1 MRCALPLAAVA
12 ALLCAG
18 CAATGD
24 HGAGDTGE
32 AKPGGGPASA
42 APADAVRAAVARTG
56 ATTARLHERIEVSGR
71 GETYTLTVTGGFD
84 FAGGRGS
91 LAVDF
96 PEGGIPHIDETFA
109 DGKVYVKGA
118 AGTDAAAWAV
128 MPRDKAEA
136 HYVLRAPVNDP
147 EHVFRQ
153 TAAMK
158 RVSREGEETV
168 HGVRTVHYRGMLD
181 HKTLTLRMTSDV
193 RSKTDK
199 ARDVLGDDLPA
210 FADAWVDGRGRLV
223 QTCMTLNLAAVQVKV
238 TMALSG
244 LGAPVS
250 VRTPRPGDTVPV
262 SGMSGVLT
270 G

>member
-1 MRCALPLAAVA
+1 MAAVA

-24 HGAGDTGE
+24 HGGGGTGE
-32 AKPGGGPASA
+32 AKPGAGSASA
-42 APADAVRAAVARTG
+42 GPADAVRAAVARTG
-56 ATTARLHERIEVSGR
+56 ATTARLHERIEVSGG

-96 PEGGIPHIDETFA
+96 PEGAVSHIDETFA

-118 AGTDAAAWAV
+118 SGVDAAAWGV
-128 MPRDKAEA
+128 MPREKPEA
-136 HYVLRAPVNDP
+136 HYALRAPANDP

-153 TAAMK
+153 TAAME

-168 HGVRTVHYRGMLD
+168 NGVRAVHYRGMLD
-181 HKTLTLRMTSDV
+181 HKTLALRMARAV
-193 RSKTDK
+193 RSKMDR
-199 ARDVLGDDLPA
+199 ARAMLGDDLPA

-238 TMALSG
+238 TMTLSG

-250 VRTPRPGDTVPV
+250 VKTPRPGDTVPV
-262 SGMSGVLT
+262 SDMNGVLT